1 MAGTATD
8 KLSKTPDL
16 SCKLSSSSPPEP
28 TNTTNKYSSIY
39 QDRELEDG
47 PLFRATLTQ
56 LENRTGALKANV
68 KRLLKT
74 TSQSLEAK
82 QEWLKA
88 DINFVESLRE
98 MPSLDPLSTH
108 YLDQAWK
115 ELLDQRERLAFSMQ
129 SLLISPLQKIYDLDI
144 KTADI
149 KRRQFED
156 ESKEY
161 YAMLSKYLSLK
172 TTGTPST
179 LPTNID
185 HSISSNIA
193 GANSMTNNTAATTTT
208 ATPTYAKKKEQR
220 KSMELEA
227 KHSAKQRHFDLV
239 RFDYYNFLMDLNGGK
254 KEQEVL
260 FHLLTYQQ
268 REYDFYQSVA
278 KNLAKWK
285 PGLDELALLMAQA
298 SSEQILVNKERQE
311 KRRQLESKCMYGDNS
326 NSNNDSETLQQGAVN
341 EARSSTSSSREP
353 ATKGQQP
360 ALPTSP
366 RSQMSFMDAVSMTSS
381 SSASCLSPEGYRS
394 SMDPSSHSSFNVRNS
409 GGRSATATDDDD
421 GNDDSDQE
429 AMDQG
434 VKRRKEG
441 FLFSPAR
448 STKSN
453 PASGSIWHKH
463 WSVVSG
469 GQLYEYSNWK
479 KHLETHHEPINLRFA
494 TVREARNSDRRFCFE
509 VITPQYS
516 RVYQATSQEDMQS
529 WIQSI
534 CNAIESAL
542 NGESPSMLNLPL
554 DSSTSTSTLPIPATR
569 STNAVEDDP
578 SNSSKALLDRATNN
592 SDGNRRKSWKEH
604 GKSLTVALNG
614 LRRKK
619 NNTNTN
625 SITTGQSGTHHDK
638 DLFGSPPPPSPLAN
652 RHSMD
657 GLASATAK
665 GIQGNLLSVLR
676 KNANNCYCA
685 DCGVKN
691 PDWCSLNLGVV
702 ICIDCGGIH
711 RSLGTHITKVRSLTL
726 DTTSFTAD
734 AVAMLKNLGNDTA
747 NSILEATLLNQ
758 QQQGKVTAKD
768 SSSAKQ
774 AFIRDKYDLHRF
786 VQPPSDDANTNETA
800 LLLLFDALDKD
811 DIPQALYALIL
822 GADPNGQRP
831 SSSPS
836 PNQPASDTEQVFLPV
851 LDINGNLVHNR
862 TTSIV
867 IPIQQQRQHQQQE
880 SKMEQHDD
888 TDEATE
894 LTTAMKTVRYALH
907 FALQHPRKL
916 GNDSTTTMEV
926 LEEEEVEEEDQTPVV
941 FPMAE
946 LLIQNGARLDIVDA
960 STGYEISE
968 LLSFGDILSDQAIAY
983 LNSKNQARGRSPIH
997 RVPIPSLPVSPRL
1010 PTRSAPM

>member
-1 MAGTATD
+1 MV
-8 KLSKTPDL
+8 KS
-16 SCKLSSSSPPEP
+16 
-28 TNTTNKYSSIY
+28 
-39 QDRELEDG
+39 RH
-47 PLFRATLTQ
+47 Q
-56 LENRTGALKANV
+56 LCGI
-68 KRLLKT
+68 
-74 TSQSLEAK
+74 SG
-82 QEWLKA
+82 
-88 DINFVESLRE
+88 E

-208 ATPTYAKKKEQR
+208 TTYAKKKEQR

-298 SSEQILVNKERQE
+298 SSEQCLVNKERQE
-311 KRRQLESKCMYGDNS
+311 KRRQLESKCMYGDN
-326 NSNNDSETLQQGAVN
+326 NNNNDGEALQQGTVN

-360 ALPTSP
+360 TLPTSP

-381 SSASCLSPEGYRS
+381 SSASCLTPEGYRS
-394 SMDPSSHSSFNVRNS
+394 SMDPSSNVRNT
-409 GGRSATATDDDD
+409 GGRGDMGATASADDDD
-421 GNDDSDQE
+421 GNDDSDE
-429 AMDQG
+429 EDMDRG
-434 VKRRKEG
+434 VNRRKEG

-453 PASGSIWHKH
+453 PATGSIWHKH

-479 KHLETHHEPINLRFA
+479 KHLETHNEPINLRFA

-542 NGESPSMLNLPL
+542 NGESPSMVNLPL
-554 DSSTSTSTLPIPATR
+554 DTSTSTSTLPIPTTR

-578 SNSSKALLDRATNN
+578 RNSSRALLDRATNN
-592 SDGNRRKSWKEH
+592 GDGNRRKSWKEH
-604 GKSLTVALNG
+604 GRSLTVALNG

-625 SITTGQSGTHHDK
+625 NITTTQSGSHYDK
-638 DLFGSPPPPSPLAN
+638 DLYGSPPPPSPLAN

-657 GLASATAK
+657 GLASATTK

-734 AVAMLKNLGNDTA
+734 AVAMLKDLGNDTA
-747 NSILEATLLNQ
+747 NSILEAALLNQ
-758 QQQGKVTAKD
+758 QLEGKVTTKD
-768 SSSAKQ
+768 SSAAKQ
-774 AFIRDKYDLHRF
+774 TFIREKYDLHRF
-786 VQPPSDDANTNETA
+786 VQPPSDDTNTNETA

-831 SSSPS
+831 SSSP
-836 PNQPASDTEQVFLPV
+836 NQPVSNTEQVFLPV

-862 TTSIV
+862 TTSII
-867 IPIQQQRQHQQQE
+867 IPIQQQL
-880 SKMEQHDD
+880 SKMEQQDG
-888 TDEATE
+888 TDETKE

-916 GNDSTTTMEV
+916 GNDIV
-926 LEEEEVEEEDQTPVV
+926 LEEEDEDEEDDQTPMV